1 MTDNTVLR
9 MVLNI
14 VVAGILLEMLT
25 RAEIIHLNTRPQLV
39 ITAVGIFSLVVVLD
53 TIIHKVTG
61 GEDDV

>member
-25 RAEIIHLNTRPQLV
+25 RAEIIPLNTRPQLV
-39 ITAVGIFSLVVVLD
+39 ITAVGIFSLVVTLD

>member
-39 ITAVGIFSLVVVLD
+39 ITAVGIFSLVVILD

>member
-1 MTDNTVLR
+1 MADNTVLR

-25 RAEIIHLNTRPQLV
+25 GAEIIHLNTRPQLV
-39 ITAVGIFSLVVVLD
+39 ITAIGIFSLVVILD

-61 GEDDV
+61 GDKDV

>member
-25 RAEIIHLNTRPQLV
+25 RAEIIHR
-39 ITAVGIFSLVVVLD
+39 G
-53 TIIHKVTG
+53 
-61 GEDDV
+61 

>member
-25 RAEIIHLNTRPQLV
+25 RAEIIHLLV
-39 ITAVGIFSLVVVLD
+39 ITAVGIFSLVVILD

>member
-1 MTDNTVLR
+1 MTNNTVLR

-25 RAEIIHLNTRPQLV
+25 RAEIIHLNTRPQLI

>member
-25 RAEIIHLNTRPQLV
+25 RAEIIHLNTGPQLV
-39 ITAVGIFSLVVVLD
+39 ITAVGIFSLVVILD

>member
-1 MTDNTVLR
+1 MTNNTVLR

-25 RAEIIHLNTRPQLV
+25 RAEIIHLSTRPQLI

-61 GEDDV
+61 GDEDV

>member
-1 MTDNTVLR
+1 MADNTVLR

-25 RAEIIHLNTRPQLV
+25 RAEIIHLNTRPQLI
-39 ITAVGIFSLVVVLD
+39 ITAVGIFSLVVILD

-61 GEDDV
+61 GDEDV

>member
-1 MTDNTVLR
+1 MANNTVLR

-39 ITAVGIFSLVVVLD
+39 ITAIGIFSLVVIFD
-53 TIIHKVTG
+53 SIIHKVTG

>member
-1 MTDNTVLR
+1 MADNTVLR

-39 ITAVGIFSLVVVLD
+39 ITAVGIFSLVVILD

>member
-1 MTDNTVLR
+1 MADNTVLR

-39 ITAVGIFSLVVVLD
+39 ITAIGIFSLVVILD

-61 GEDDV
+61 GDKDV

>member
-1 MTDNTVLR
+1 MTNNTVLR

-25 RAEIIHLNTRPQLV
+25 RAEIIHLNTRPQLI

-61 GEDDV
+61 GDEDA

>member
-39 ITAVGIFSLVVVLD
+39 IAAVGIFSLVVVLD
-53 TIIHKVTG
+53 AIIHKVTG
-61 GEDDV
+61 GDEDV